1 MKNFQIVIN
10 NGNKKLKIKIMTATG
25 RLRPKRLWFGVSV
38 QSLNFQISRLLRA
51 RNSLT
56 FRLLQS
62 VNSF

>member
-38 QSLNFQISRLLRA
+38 QSLNFQISRLLLNA
-51 RNSLT
+51 YVT
-56 FRLLQS
+56 
-62 VNSF
+62 